1 VTAFPKDDQAALRA
15 FYGDVG
21 TQQVRLQLPYSM
33 VLAWDPGKKINSL
46 LCHARVH
53 DSLRNIFANTL
64 QHFGLQRVQALSL
77 DQFGGCL
84 NVRPRR
90 GGSSYSVH
98 AWGAAVDLDPV
109 NNALRWDRSRAAFAR
124 AEYEPF
130 WKIVE
135 EQGWTSLGRQRDY
148 DWMHF
153 QAASL

>member
-1 VTAFPKDDQAALRA
+1 MTKPPCAPSTAMSARNRCACNCPIPWFWPGIQARRSIRPVPRA
-15 FYGDVG
+15 
-21 TQQVRLQLPYSM
+21 
-33 VLAWDPGKKINSL
+33 
-46 LCHARVH
+46 H

>member
-1 VTAFPKDDQAALRA
+1 MTGGNCMEMPGAGGYGIGQAGPCAQAADNPPRLRRPTA
-15 FYGDVG
+15 
-21 TQQVRLQLPYSM
+21 
-33 VLAWDPGKKINSL
+33 N
-46 LCHARVH
+46 

-64 QHFGLQRVQALSL
+64 QHFGLQQVQALRL

-90 GGSSYSVH
+90 GGNTYSVH

-109 NNALRWDRSRAAFAR
+109 NNALRWDRSRAACAK
-124 AEYEPF
+124 AAYEPF

-135 EQGWTSLGRQRDY
+135 EQGWTSLGRQKDY